1 MTIMKTKSDI
11 IIKVLSLGI
20 GLAVGI
26 VLIAKVFFEL
36 SYDSFY
42 KDIDRVYN
50 INTWISMQGNEKDY
64 GQVSG
69 AVAVGFM
76 EEVPGVEAGTRTT
89 YVFNGDTYLDEEGN
103 KLKAT
108 LVCADTCFF
117 KVFDRPILAGDPVKA
132 LGKWGSVMVSRS
144 FAEKIADQVGNDGSV
159 TPDQVGNDGNVT
171 PDQVGNDGSVTPDQV
186 GNDGS
191 VTPDQVGNDGSVTPD
206 LIGGLSSIIGKQLA
220 NEDMPGLKMTIEG
233 VFEDFPKNGSLSY
246 DILLSMDT
254 YGKQSTDNWN
264 GNDRYKGYVKLM
276 PGVDPNTLAD
286 AIRKMQEA
294 HQPLEQIEA
303 QGTSFKY
310 FLKSFSKMH
319 TSAPEVRQQVVLLS
333 IVAAL
338 LILISLLNYILIVIS
353 SMVKRSKEVGVRKCY
368 GAEGKHIY
376 GMLTKEALLHIVL
389 SLVLAAIIIF
399 AGRSIVENLLG
410 VPFTTLLVPQSM
422 VAIGAV
428 ILFVLIISIVVPAEL
443 YQRIPVYAALKNY
456 TENSRNWKLGLLG
469 VQVLINVFLVVMM
482 LVIGRQYQVVTHAD
496 TGYDYDNLY
505 YISLFDGNRQ
515 AVTRAVRAL
524 ESLPEVSGVATAYN
538 LPFNGSN
545 GDNVYLPDDDREL
558 FNIADQYEC
567 SDGFYELMGIEFLE
581 GRAPRDSSEIVVDE
595 KFVKKMAEF
604 TDWSDG
610 AVGKQVFITGHDRSR
625 DSQRSYFTIS
635 GVYKSYIIGNLT
647 GVDQR
652 PSALF
657 YGEIGSMS
665 SWMPHVLF
673 KMADQVGHDVMT
685 GSEHN
690 VMTGSDRSS
699 LGKVK
704 ATLEQALEG
713 REINIVSYE
722 EQMRAAY
729 DDSKKM
735 RNTMALGAV
744 FSLLIA
750 LLGLIGF
757 IKDESLR
764 RSKEMAVRKINGAT
778 TRNILGVF
786 SMDIMKLSIAAALIA
801 CIGAFFVARRWLEQ
815 FAEKVSLNP
824 LYFIGGTLLVLAIVL
839 GVVVLNCLRIA
850 RANPVDSLKNE

>member
-1 MTIMKTKSDI
+1 MKKNSDI
-11 IIKVLSLGI
+11 LIKVLSLGV
-20 GLAVGI
+20 GLSVGI

-42 KDIDRVYN
+42 KDIDRVYT
-50 INTWISMQGNEKDY
+50 INTWYSHQGEEKDY

-76 EEVPGVEAGTRTT
+76 DEVPGVEAGTRTT
-89 YVFNGDTYLDEEGN
+89 FVFNGDTYLDEDGN
-103 KLKAT
+103 KLSGT

-117 KVFDRPILAGDPVKA
+117 QVFDRPILAGDPVKV
-132 LGKWGSVMVSRS
+132 LGKWGSVLVNRS
-144 FAEKIADQVGNDGSV
+144 FAEKM
-159 TPDQVGNDGNVT
+159 
-171 PDQVGNDGSVTPDQV
+171 
-186 GNDGS
+186 
-191 VTPDQVGNDGSVTPD
+191 
-206 LIGGLSSIIGKQLA
+206 GGVQECIGKQICNA
-220 NEDMPGLKMTIEG
+220 DMDGLKLTIEG
-233 VFEDFPKNGSLSY
+233 VFEDFPKNGSLDY

-254 YGKQSTDNWN
+254 YGKNSTDNWL

-276 PGVDPNTLAD
+276 PGVDPNTLTD

-294 HQPLEQIEA
+294 HQPLERIEA
-303 QGTSFKY
+303 QGTSLRY
-310 FLKSFSKMH
+310 FLKPFSTLH
-319 TSAPEVRQQVVLLS
+319 TSDPDVKSQVILLS

-389 SLVLAAIIIF
+389 SLALAAVIIF

-410 VPFTTLLVPQSM
+410 VPFQTLLVPQSIT
-422 VAIGAV
+422 AIVAV
-428 ILFVLIISIVVPAEL
+428 ILLVLVISIVVPAEL
-443 YQRIPVYAALKNY
+443 YQRVPVYAALKNY

-482 LVIGRQYQVVTHAD
+482 LIIGRQYQKVSNAD
-496 TGYDYDNLY
+496 TGYDYKNLY
-505 YISLFDGNRQ
+505 YFDMFDGDRQ
-515 AVTRAVRAL
+515 ALTRAHQTL
-524 ESLPEVSGVATAYN
+524 QSLPEVSAVAAAYN
-538 LPFNGSN
+538 LPFEGSN

-567 SDGFYELMGIEFLE
+567 SPDFYDLMGIQFLE
-581 GRAPRDSSEIVVDE
+581 GRAPRDSSEIAVDE
-595 KFVKKMAEF
+595 KFVTKMAEF

-610 AVGKQVFITGHDRSR
+610 AVGKQVFITGHDRSSDTER
-625 DSQRSYFTIS
+625 RYFTIS

-647 GVDQR
+647 GVDPR

-665 SWMPHVLF
+665 SWMPHTFF
-673 KMADQVGHDVMT
+673 KVRPEA
-685 GSEHN
+685 
-690 VMTGSDRSS
+690 
-699 LGKVK
+699 LPKVRQ
-704 ATLEQALEG
+704 ALEQALEG
-713 REINIVSYE
+713 REINILSYE

-729 DDSKKM
+729 ADSKKM
-735 RNTMALGAV
+735 RNTMAIGAV

-757 IKDESLR
+757 IRDESLR

-778 TRNILGVF
+778 TRDILSVF
-786 SMDIMKLSIAAALIA
+786 ASDILKLSGVMAVIA
-801 CIGAFFVARRWLEQ
+801 CIAAFFVARKWLEQ
-815 FAEKVSLNP
+815 FAEKVSLSP
-824 LYFIGGTLLVLAIVL
+824 LYFIGGALLVLFIVL
-839 GVVVLNCLRIA
+839 GVVVLNCLKIA
-850 RANPVDSLKNE
+850 RANPVESLKNE

>member
-1 MTIMKTKSDI
+1 MKTKSNI
-11 IIKVLSLGI
+11 VIKVLSLGI

-42 KDIDRVYN
+42 NDIGRVYT

-76 EEVPGVEAGTRTT
+76 DEVPGVEAGTRTT
-89 YVFNGDTYLDEEGN
+89 YVFNGDTYLDEDGN
-103 KLKAT
+103 KLSGT

-117 KVFDRPILAGDPVKA
+117 KVFDRPILAGDPVKV
-132 LGKWGSVMVSRS
+132 LGKWGSVMVNRS
-144 FAEKIADQVGNDGSV
+144 FAEKM
-159 TPDQVGNDGNVT
+159 
-171 PDQVGNDGSVTPDQV
+171 
-186 GNDGS
+186 
-191 VTPDQVGNDGSVTPD
+191 
-206 LIGGLSSIIGKQLA
+206 GGVQECIGKQIA
-220 NEDMPGLKMTIEG
+220 NADMDGLKLTIEG
-233 VFEDFPKNGSLSY
+233 VFEDFPKNGSLDY
-246 DILLSMDT
+246 DILLSMET
-254 YGKQSTDNWN
+254 YGKQSTDNWL

-294 HQPLEQIEA
+294 HQPLAMIEA
-303 QGTSFKY
+303 QGSTFRY
-310 FLKSFSKMH
+310 FLKPFSKMH

-368 GAEGKHIY
+368 GAEGKNIY
-376 GMLTKEALLHIVL
+376 GMLTQEASIHILL
-389 SLVLAAIIIF
+389 SLALAAVIIF

-410 VPFTTLLVPQSM
+410 VQFTTLLVPQSI

-456 TENSRNWKLGLLG
+456 TENSRAWKLGLLG

-482 LVIGRQYQVVTHAD
+482 LIIGRQYQKVTHAD

-505 YISLFDGNRQ
+505 YISLFDGDRQ

-524 ESLPEVSGVATAYN
+524 ESLPEVSGVAAAYN
-538 LPFNGSN
+538 LPFQGSN
-545 GDNVYLPDDDREL
+545 GNNVYLPDDNREL

-567 SDGFYELMGIEFLE
+567 SDGFYELMDIEFLE
-581 GRAPRDSSEIVVDE
+581 GRVPRDSSEIVVDE

-610 AVGKQVFITGHDRSR
+610 AVGKQVYITGHDRSR
-625 DSQRSYFTIS
+625 NAEQSYFTIS

-673 KMADQVGHDVMT
+673 KVQPA
-685 GSEHN
+685 
-690 VMTGSDRSS
+690 S
-699 LGKVK
+699 LAKVK
-704 ATLEQALEG
+704 ETLEQALEG
-713 REINIVSYE
+713 REINIIPYE

-757 IKDESLR
+757 ISDESLR

-778 TRNILGVF
+778 TRDILGVF
-786 SMDIMKLSIAAALIA
+786 SMDIMKLSLVAALIA

-824 LYFIGGTLLVLAIVL
+824 LYFIGGAFLVLLIVL

-850 RANPVDSLKNE
+850 RANPVESLKNE

>member
-1 MTIMKTKSDI
+1 MKKNSDI
-11 IIKVLSLGI
+11 LIKVLSLGI

-42 KDIDRVYN
+42 KDIDRVYT
-50 INTWISMQGNEKDY
+50 IRTWYSQHGDEDDY

-69 AVAVGFM
+69 AVSVGFM
-76 EEVPGVEAGTRTT
+76 EEVPGVEVGTRTT
-89 YVFNGDTYLDEEGN
+89 YVFNGDTYLDENGN

-117 KVFDRPILAGDPVKA
+117 TVFDRPILAGDPVKV
-132 LGKWGSVMVSRS
+132 LSKWGCVMVSRS
-144 FAEKIADQVGNDGSV
+144 FAEKM
-159 TPDQVGNDGNVT
+159 
-171 PDQVGNDGSVTPDQV
+171 
-186 GNDGS
+186 
-191 VTPDQVGNDGSVTPD
+191 
-206 LIGGLSSIIGKQLA
+206 GGVQECIGKQIA
-220 NEDMPGLKMTIEG
+220 NADMDGLKMTIEG
-233 VFEDFPKNGSLSY
+233 VFEDFPKNGSLDY

-254 YGKQSTDNWN
+254 YGKQSTDNWL
-264 GNDRYKGYVKLM
+264 GNDRYKGYVKLA
-276 PGVDPNTLAD
+276 PGVDPNTLTD

-303 QGTSFKY
+303 QGISLRY
-310 FLKSFSKMH
+310 FLSPFSTMH
-319 TSAPEVRQQVVLLS
+319 TSSPEVKTQVILLS

-338 LILISLLNYILIVIS
+338 LIIISLLNYILIVIS

-389 SLVLAAIIIF
+389 SLVIAAIIIF
-399 AGRSIVENLLG
+399 AGRGIVENLLG
-410 VPFTTLLVPQSM
+410 VPFQTLLVPQSIM
-422 VAIGAV
+422 AIAAV
-428 ILFVLIISIVVPAEL
+428 LLFVLVISIVVPAEL
-443 YQRIPVYAALKNY
+443 YQRIPVYVALKNY
-456 TENSRNWKLGLLG
+456 TENSRRWKLGLLG

-482 LVIGRQYQVVTHAD
+482 LIIGRQYQKVTHAD

-505 YISLFDGNRQ
+505 YISLFDGDRQ
-515 AVTRAVRAL
+515 AITRAVRTL

-538 LPFNGSN
+538 LPYNGSN

-558 FNIADQYEC
+558 FNIADQYEV
-567 SDGFYELMGIEFLE
+567 SDGWFSLMDVRFLE
-581 GRAPRDSSEIVVDE
+581 GRAPRDSSEVVVDE
-595 KFVKKMAEF
+595 KFVEKMAVF
-604 TDWSDG
+604 ADWSDG
-610 AVGKQVFITGHDRSR
+610 AVGKQIFVTGHDRTR
-625 DSQRSYFTIS
+625 DNSAASYFTIS
-635 GVYKSYIIGNLT
+635 GVYENYLIGNLT
-647 GVDQR
+647 GVDPR

-673 KMADQVGHDVMT
+673 KVRPDALDKV
-685 GSEHN
+685 
-690 VMTGSDRSS
+690 RS
-699 LGKVK
+699 
-704 ATLEQALEG
+704 ALNDALPDK
-713 REINIVSYE
+713 EINIVSYG

-757 IKDESLR
+757 IRDESLR

-778 TRNILGVF
+778 TRDILGVF
-786 SMDIMKLSIAAALIA
+786 AVEILKLSAIMAVIA
-801 CIGAFFVARRWLEQ
+801 CIGAFFVAHKWLEQ

-824 LYFIGGTLLVLAIVL
+824 LYFIGGAALVLLIVL
-839 GVVVLNCLRIA
+839 AVVVLNCLRIA
-850 RANPVDSLKNE
+850 RANPVESLKNE

>member
-1 MTIMKTKSDI
+1 MRRQSDI
-11 IIKVLSLGI
+11 LIKILSLGV

-89 YVFNGDTYLDEEGN
+89 YVFNGDTYLDEDGN
-103 KLKAT
+103 KLKGT

-117 KVFDRPILAGDPVKA
+117 QVFDRPILAGDPVKT

-144 FAEKIADQVGNDGSV
+144 FAEKILRSAQDDISTVIS
-159 TPDQVGNDGNVT
+159 
-171 PDQVGNDGSVTPDQV
+171 
-186 GNDGS
+186 
-191 VTPDQVGNDGSVTPD
+191 
-206 LIGGLSSIIGKQLA
+206 KQIY
-220 NEDMPGLKMTIEG
+220 NEDMPDLKLTIEG
-233 VFEDFPKNGSLSY
+233 VFEDFPKNGTLDY

-254 YGKQSTDNWN
+254 YGKQSTDNWL

-276 PGVDPNTLAD
+276 PGVDPATLTD

-303 QGTSFKY
+303 QGTSLRY
-310 FLKSFSKMH
+310 FLKPFSKMH
-319 TSAPEVRQQVVLLS
+319 TSNPEVKSQVVLLS

-376 GMLTKEALLHIVL
+376 GMLTKEASLHIFL
-389 SLVLAAIIIF
+389 SLALAAIIIF

-410 VPFTTLLVPQSM
+410 VPFTAMLVPQSI
-422 VAIGAV
+422 VAIVAV
-428 ILFVLIISIVVPAEL
+428 LIFVLIISIVVPAEL

-482 LVIGRQYQVVTHAD
+482 LIIGRQYQKVSHAD

-505 YISLFDGNRQ
+505 YISIFDGDRQ
-515 AVTRAVRAL
+515 AITRAVRAL
-524 ESLPEVSGVATAYN
+524 ESIPEVSGVATAYN
-538 LPFNGSN
+538 LPFQGSN

-567 SDGFYELMGIEFLE
+567 SDGFYDLMGIEFLE

-604 TDWSDG
+604 ADWSDG

-625 DSQRSYFTIS
+625 NSERSYFTIS

-673 KMADQVGHDVMT
+673 KLDSSVDSGSLRMT
-685 GSEHN
+685 KE
-690 VMTGSDRSS
+690 
-699 LGKVK
+699 
-704 ATLEQALEG
+704 ALEKALEG

-735 RNTMALGAV
+735 RNTMALGSV

-778 TRNILGVF
+778 TQDILGIF
-786 SMDIMKLSIAAALIA
+786 AMDIMKLSAVMAVLS
-801 CIGAFFVARRWLEQ
+801 CVGAFFVAHKWLEQ

-824 LYFIGGTLLVLAIVL
+824 MYFIGGAVLVLLIVL

-850 RANPVDSLKNE
+850 RANPVESLKNE

>member
-1 MTIMKTKSDI
+1 MKRNSDI
-11 IIKVLSLGI
+11 LIKILSLGV
-20 GLAVGI
+20 GLALGI

-42 KDIDRVYN
+42 KDIDRVYS
-50 INTWISMQGNEKDY
+50 ISTWISQQGSEKDY

-76 EEVPGVEAGTRTT
+76 DEVPGVEAGTRTT
-89 YVFNGDTYLDEEGN
+89 YVFNGDTYLDEDSN

-117 KVFDRPILAGDPVKA
+117 KVFDRPVLAGDPVKV

-144 FAEKIADQVGNDGSV
+144 FAEKLGGVQDA
-159 TPDQVGNDGNVT
+159 
-171 PDQVGNDGSVTPDQV
+171 
-186 GNDGS
+186 
-191 VTPDQVGNDGSVTPD
+191 
-206 LIGGLSSIIGKQLA
+206 IGTQIA
-220 NEDMPGLKMTIEG
+220 NEDMTGLKLTIEG
-233 VFEDFPKNGSLSY
+233 VFEDFPKNGTLDY

-264 GNDRYKGYVKLM
+264 GNDRYKGYVKLF
-276 PGVDPNTLAD
+276 PGVDPATLSD

-294 HQPLEQIEA
+294 HQPLEMLEA
-303 QGTSFKY
+303 RGTTLRY
-310 FLKSFSKMH
+310 FLKPFSTMH
-319 TSAPEVRQQVVLLS
+319 TSDPEVKSQVVLLS

-353 SMVKRSKEVGVRKCY
+353 SLVKRSKEVGVRKCY

-376 GMLTKEALLHIVL
+376 GMLTQEASIHILL
-389 SLVLAAIIIF
+389 SLALAAVIIF

-410 VPFTTLLVPQSM
+410 VPFRTLLVPQSI

-428 ILFVLIISIVVPAEL
+428 LAFVLVISIVVPAEL

-456 TENSRNWKLGLLG
+456 TENSRAWKLGLLG

-482 LVIGRQYQVVTHAD
+482 LIIGRQYQKVSHAD

-505 YISLFDGNRQ
+505 YISLFDGDRQ
-515 AVTRAVRAL
+515 AVARAVRTL
-524 ESLPEVSGVATAYN
+524 EGLPEVSGVAAAYN

-567 SDGFYELMGIEFLE
+567 SDGFYDLMGIEFLE
-581 GRAPRDSSEIVVDE
+581 GRAPRDSTEIVVDE

-610 AVGKQVFITGHDRSR
+610 AVGKQVFITGHERARGSE
-625 DSQRSYFTIS
+625 QTYFTIS
-635 GVYKSYIIGNLT
+635 GVYESYLIGNLT
-647 GVDQR
+647 GVDRR

-657 YGEIGSMS
+657 YGEIGSMD

-673 KMADQVGHDVMT
+673 KIQPE
-685 GSEHN
+685 SLEN
-690 VMTGSDRSS
+690 VRN
-699 LGKVK
+699 
-704 ATLEQALEG
+704 ALEQALEG
-713 REINIVSYE
+713 REVNIVSYE

-729 DDSKKM
+729 DDSRKM
-735 RNTMALGAV
+735 RNTLALGSV

-750 LLGLIGF
+750 LMGLLGF
-757 IKDESLR
+757 IQDESLR

-778 TRNILGVF
+778 TRDILGVF
-786 SMDIMKLSIAAALIA
+786 ARDIMKLSAVMAVIA
-801 CIGAFFVARRWLEQ
+801 CIGVFFAARRWLEQ

-824 LYFIGGTLLVLAIVL
+824 LYFIGGAVLVLAIVL

-850 RANPVDSLKNE
+850 RANPVESLKNE

>member
-1 MTIMKTKSDI
+1 MKHKNDI
-11 IIKVLSLGI
+11 VIKVLSLGV

-42 KDIDRVYN
+42 KDIDRVYT
-50 INTWISMQGNEKDY
+50 IRTWYSHQGDENDY

-89 YVFNGDTYLDEEGN
+89 YVFNGDTYLDEDGN
-103 KLKAT
+103 KIKAT

-117 KVFDRPILAGDPVKA
+117 KVFDRPILAGNPVKI
-132 LGKWGSVMVSRS
+132 LGKWGGVIVSRS
-144 FAEKIADQVGNDGSV
+144 FAEK
-159 TPDQVGNDGNVT
+159 
-171 PDQVGNDGSVTPDQV
+171 
-186 GNDGS
+186 
-191 VTPDQVGNDGSVTPD
+191 
-206 LIGGLSSIIGKQLA
+206 LGGVQEAIGKQVC
-220 NEDMPGLKMTIEG
+220 NEDMPGLKLPIEG
-233 VFEDFPKNGSLSY
+233 VFEDFPKNGSLDY
-246 DILLSMDT
+246 DILLSMET
-254 YGKQSTDNWN
+254 YGKQSTDNWL

-276 PGVDPNTLAD
+276 PGVDPNTLTD

-294 HQPLEQIEA
+294 HQPLAQIEA
-303 QGTSFKY
+303 QGTSLKY
-310 FLKSFSKMH
+310 FLKPFSKMH
-319 TSAPEVRQQVVLLS
+319 TSAPEVRQTVILLS

-376 GMLTKEALLHIVL
+376 GMLTKEALLHIIL
-389 SLVLAAIIIF
+389 SLALAVVIIF
-399 AGRSIVENLLG
+399 AGRNIVENLLG
-410 VPFTTLLVPQSM
+410 VPFQTLLVSQSII
-422 VAIGAV
+422 AIAAV
-428 ILFVLIISIVVPAEL
+428 IIFVLVISIVVPAEL
-443 YQRIPVYAALKNY
+443 YQRVPVYAALKNY

-469 VQVLINVFLVVMM
+469 FQVLINVFLVVMM
-482 LVIGRQYQVVTHAD
+482 LIIGRQYQKVSHAD
-496 TGYDYDNLY
+496 TGYDYKNLY
-505 YISLFDGNRQ
+505 YFDMFDGDRQ
-515 AVTRAVRAL
+515 ALSRAFHTL
-524 ESLPEVSGVATAYN
+524 QGLPEVRGVAASYG
-538 LPFNGSN
+538 LPYQGSS
-545 GDNVYLPDDDREL
+545 GDNVSLPDDDREL

-567 SDGFYELMGIEFLE
+567 SSDFYDLMGIEFLE

-610 AVGKQVFITGHDRSR
+610 AVGKQVYITGHDRSR
-625 DSQRSYFTIS
+625 DSERSYFTIS
-635 GVYKSYIIGNLT
+635 GVYKSYLIGNLT
-647 GVDQR
+647 GVDTR

-673 KMADQVGHDVMT
+673 KIPGQAGND
-685 GSEHN
+685 GSE
-690 VMTGSDRSS
+690 S
-699 LGKVK
+699 LAKVK
-704 ATLEQALEG
+704 EALESALEG

-735 RNTMALGAV
+735 RNTMAIGAV

-757 IKDESLR
+757 IRDESLR

-778 TRNILGVF
+778 TRDILGVF
-786 SMDIMKLSIAAALIA
+786 ATEILKLSAVMAVIA
-801 CIGAFFVARRWLEQ
+801 CVAAFFVARRWLEQ

-824 LYFIGGTLLVLAIVL
+824 LYFIGGAALVLLIVL
-839 GVVVLNCLRIA
+839 AVVVLNCLKIA
-850 RANPVDSLKNE
+850 RANPVESLKNE

>member
-1 MTIMKTKSDI
+1 MKSKNDI
-11 IIKVLSLGI
+11 LIKVLSLGV

-42 KDIDRVYN
+42 KDIDRVYT
-50 INTWISMQGNEKDY
+50 INTWYSHQGEEKDY

-76 EEVPGVEAGTRTT
+76 DEVPGVEAGTRTT
-89 YVFNGDTYLDEEGN
+89 YVFNGNTYLDENGN
-103 KLKAT
+103 KLSGT

-117 KVFDRPILAGDPVKA
+117 QVFDRPILAGDPVKV
-132 LGKWGSVMVSRS
+132 LGKWGSVLVNRS
-144 FAEKIADQVGNDGSV
+144 FAEKM
-159 TPDQVGNDGNVT
+159 
-171 PDQVGNDGSVTPDQV
+171 
-186 GNDGS
+186 
-191 VTPDQVGNDGSVTPD
+191 
-206 LIGGLSSIIGKQLA
+206 GGVQECIGKQICNA
-220 NEDMPGLKMTIEG
+220 DMDGLKLTIEG
-233 VFEDFPKNGSLSY
+233 VFEDFPKNGSLDY

-254 YGKQSTDNWN
+254 YGKNSTDNWL

-276 PGVDPNTLAD
+276 PGVDPNTLTD

-294 HQPLEQIEA
+294 HQPLERIEA
-303 QGTSFKY
+303 QGTSLRY
-310 FLKSFSKMH
+310 FLKPFSTLH
-319 TSAPEVRQQVVLLS
+319 TSDPDVKSQVILLS

-389 SLVLAAIIIF
+389 SLVLAAVIIF

-410 VPFTTLLVPQSM
+410 VPFQTLLVPQSI
-422 VAIGAV
+422 VAIAAL
-428 ILFVLIISIVVPAEL
+428 ILFVLVISIVVPAEL

-482 LVIGRQYQVVTHAD
+482 LIIGRQYQKVSNAD
-496 TGYDYDNLY
+496 TGYDYKNLY
-505 YISLFDGNRQ
+505 YFDMFDGDRQ
-515 AVTRAVRAL
+515 ALTRAAQTLR
-524 ESLPEVSGVATAYN
+524 SLPEVSAVAAAYN
-538 LPFNGSN
+538 LPFEGSN
-545 GDNVYLPDDDREL
+545 GDNVYLPNDDREL

-567 SDGFYELMGIEFLE
+567 SPDFYDLMGIQFLE

-595 KFVKKMAEF
+595 KFVTKMAEF

-610 AVGKQVFITGHDRSR
+610 AVGKQIFVTGHDRSR
-625 DSQRSYFTIS
+625 DSERSYFTIS
-635 GVYKSYIIGNLT
+635 GVYKSYLIGNLT
-647 GVDQR
+647 GVDPR

-657 YGEIGSMS
+657 YGEVGSMS
-665 SWMPHVLF
+665 SWMPHTFF
-673 KMADQVGHDVMT
+673 KVRPEA
-685 GSEHN
+685 
-690 VMTGSDRSS
+690 
-699 LGKVK
+699 LPKVK
-704 ATLEQALEG
+704 DALTQSLEG
-713 REINIVSYE
+713 REINIISYE

-757 IKDESLR
+757 IRDESLR

-778 TRNILGVF
+778 TRDILSVF
-786 SMDIMKLSIAAALIA
+786 AKDIMKLSAVMAVIA
-801 CIGAFFVARRWLEQ
+801 CVAAFFVAHKWLEQ

-824 LYFIGGTLLVLAIVL
+824 LYFIGGALLVLLIVL

-850 RANPVDSLKNE
+850 RANPVESLKNE

>member
-1 MTIMKTKSDI
+1 M
-11 IIKVLSLGI
+11 IKVLSLGV

-42 KDIDRVYN
+42 KDIDRVYY

-89 YVFNGDTYLDEEGN
+89 FVFNGDTYLDEDGN
-103 KLKAT
+103 KLKGT

-117 KVFDRPILAGDPVKA
+117 QVFDRPILAGDPVKA

-144 FAEKIADQVGNDGSV
+144 FAEKILRSAQDDISTV
-159 TPDQVGNDGNVT
+159 
-171 PDQVGNDGSVTPDQV
+171 
-186 GNDGS
+186 
-191 VTPDQVGNDGSVTPD
+191 
-206 LIGGLSSIIGKQLA
+206 IGKQIY
-220 NEDMPGLKMTIEG
+220 NEDMADLKLTIEG
-233 VFEDFPKNGSLSY
+233 VFEDFPKNGTLDY

-254 YGKQSTDNWN
+254 YGKQSTDNWL

-276 PGVDPNTLAD
+276 PGVDPATLTD

-303 QGTSFKY
+303 QGTSLRY
-310 FLKSFSKMH
+310 FLKPFSKIH
-319 TSAPEVRQQVVLLS
+319 TSDPEVKSQVILLS

-376 GMLTKEALLHIVL
+376 GMLTKEALLHILL
-389 SLVLAAIIIF
+389 SLALAVIIIF

-410 VPFTTLLVPQSM
+410 VPFTTLLVPQSIL
-422 VAIGAV
+422 AITAV
-428 ILFVLIISIVVPAEL
+428 LVFVLVISIVVPAEL

-482 LVIGRQYQVVTHAD
+482 LIIGRQYQKISHAD

-505 YISLFDGNRQ
+505 YISIFDGDRQ
-515 AVTRAVRAL
+515 AITRAVRTL
-524 ESLPEVSGVATAYN
+524 ESLPEVTGVATAYN
-538 LPFNGSN
+538 LPYNGSN

-567 SDGFYELMGIEFLE
+567 SDGFYDLMGIDFLE

-604 TDWSDG
+604 ADWSDG

-625 DSQRSYFTIS
+625 NSERSYFTIS

-647 GVDQR
+647 GVDER

-673 KMADQVGHDVMT
+673 KLDSSVDSGSLRMT
-685 GSEHN
+685 KE
-690 VMTGSDRSS
+690 
-699 LGKVK
+699 
-704 ATLEQALEG
+704 ALEKALEG
-713 REINIVSYE
+713 REINIFSYE

-735 RNTMALGAV
+735 RNTMALGSV

-778 TRNILGVF
+778 TQDILGIF
-786 SMDIMKLSIAAALIA
+786 AMDIMKLSAVMAVIA

-824 LYFIGGTLLVLAIVL
+824 MYFIGGAVLVLLIVL

-850 RANPVDSLKNE
+850 SANPVDSLKNE

>member
-1 MTIMKTKSDI
+1 MKTKSDI
-11 IIKVLSLGI
+11 LIKVLSLGI

-42 KDIDRVYN
+42 KDIDRVYT
-50 INTWISMQGNEKDY
+50 IRTWYSQQGNEDDY

-89 YVFNGDTYLDEEGN
+89 YVFNGDTYLDEDGN
-103 KLKAT
+103 KIKAT

-117 KVFDRPILAGDPVKA
+117 EVFDRPILVGNPVKI
-132 LGKWGSVMVSRS
+132 LGKWGGVMVSRS
-144 FAEKIADQVGNDGSV
+144 FAEK
-159 TPDQVGNDGNVT
+159 
-171 PDQVGNDGSVTPDQV
+171 
-186 GNDGS
+186 
-191 VTPDQVGNDGSVTPD
+191 
-206 LIGGLSSIIGKQLA
+206 LGGVQEAIGKQVC
-220 NEDMPGLKMTIEG
+220 NEDMPGLKLPIEG
-233 VFEDFPKNGSLSY
+233 VFEDFPKNGSLDY
-246 DILLSMDT
+246 DILLSMET
-254 YGKQSTDNWN
+254 YGKQSTDNWL

-276 PGVDPNTLAD
+276 PGVDPNTLTD

-294 HQPLEQIEA
+294 HQPLAQIEA
-303 QGTSFKY
+303 QGTSLIY
-310 FLKSFSKMH
+310 FLKPFSTLH
-319 TSAPEVRQQVVLLS
+319 TSDPEVKTQVILLS

-353 SMVKRSKEVGVRKCY
+353 SLVKRSKEVGVRKCY

-376 GMLTKEALLHIVL
+376 GMLTKEALLHIIL
-389 SLVLAAIIIF
+389 SLVLAAVIIF

-410 VPFTTLLVPQSM
+410 VPFQTLLVPQSI
-422 VAIGAV
+422 VAVAAV
-428 ILFVLIISIVVPAEL
+428 LLFVLIISIVVPAEL
-443 YQRIPVYAALKNY
+443 YQRIPVDAALKNY

-469 VQVLINVFLVVMM
+469 IQVLINVFLVVMM
-482 LVIGRQYQVVTHAD
+482 LIIGRQYQKVSHAD
-496 TGYDYDNLY
+496 TGYDYKNLY
-505 YISLFDGNRQ
+505 YFDMFDGDRQ
-515 AVTRAVRAL
+515 ALSRAFHTL
-524 ESLPEVSGVATAYN
+524 QGLPEVRGVAASYG
-538 LPFNGSN
+538 LPYQGSS
-545 GDNVYLPDDDREL
+545 GDNISLPDDDREL

-567 SDGFYELMGIEFLE
+567 SSDFYDLMGIEFLE

-595 KFVKKMAEF
+595 KFVTKMAEF

-610 AVGKQVFITGHDRSR
+610 AVGKQVFITGHDLSR
-625 DSQRSYFTIS
+625 DSERSYFTIS
-635 GVYKSYIIGNLT
+635 GVYKSYLIGNLT
-647 GVDQR
+647 GVDTR

-657 YGEIGSMS
+657 YGEIGSTS

-673 KMADQVGHDVMT
+673 KIPGQAGNDGN
-685 GSEHN
+685 E
-690 VMTGSDRSS
+690 S
-699 LGKVK
+699 LAKVK
-704 ATLEQALEG
+704 EALESALEG

-735 RNTMALGAV
+735 RNTMAIGAV

-757 IKDESLR
+757 IRDESLR

-778 TRNILGVF
+778 TRDILGVF
-786 SMDIMKLSIAAALIA
+786 ATEILKLSAVMAVIA
-801 CIGAFFVARRWLEQ
+801 CVAAFFVAHKWLEQ

-824 LYFIGGTLLVLAIVL
+824 LYFIGGALLVLAIVL

-850 RANPVDSLKNE
+850 RANPVESLKNE

>member
-1 MTIMKTKSDI
+1 MKKNSDI
-11 IIKVLSLGI
+11 LIKVLSLGV

-42 KDIDRVYN
+42 KDIDRVYT
-50 INTWISMQGNEKDY
+50 INTWYSHQGEEKDY

-76 EEVPGVEAGTRTT
+76 DEVPGVEAGTRTT
-89 YVFNGDTYLDEEGN
+89 YVFNGNTYLDENGN
-103 KLKAT
+103 KLSGT

-117 KVFDRPILAGDPVKA
+117 QVFDRPILAGDPVKV
-132 LGKWGSVMVSRS
+132 LGKWGSVLVNRS
-144 FAEKIADQVGNDGSV
+144 FAEKM
-159 TPDQVGNDGNVT
+159 
-171 PDQVGNDGSVTPDQV
+171 
-186 GNDGS
+186 
-191 VTPDQVGNDGSVTPD
+191 
-206 LIGGLSSIIGKQLA
+206 GGVQECIGKQICNA
-220 NEDMPGLKMTIEG
+220 DMDGLKLTIEG
-233 VFEDFPKNGSLSY
+233 VFEDFPENGSLDY

-254 YGKQSTDNWN
+254 YGKNSTDNWL

-276 PGVDPNTLAD
+276 PGVDPNTLTD

-294 HQPLEQIEA
+294 HQPLERIEA
-303 QGTSFKY
+303 QGTSLRY
-310 FLKSFSKMH
+310 FLKPFSTLH
-319 TSAPEVRQQVVLLS
+319 TSDPEVRSQVILLS

-389 SLVLAAIIIF
+389 SLALAAAIIF

-410 VPFTTLLVPQSM
+410 VPFQTLLVPQSIM
-422 VAIGAV
+422 AIVAV
-428 ILFVLIISIVVPAEL
+428 ILLVLVISIVVPAEL
-443 YQRIPVYAALKNY
+443 YQRVPVYAALKNY

-482 LVIGRQYQVVTHAD
+482 LIIGRQYQKVSNAD
-496 TGYDYDNLY
+496 TGYDYKNLY
-505 YISLFDGNRQ
+505 YFDMFDGDRQ
-515 AVTRAVRAL
+515 ALTRAHQTL
-524 ESLPEVSGVATAYN
+524 KSLPEVTGVAASYN
-538 LPFNGSN
+538 LPFEGSN
-545 GDNVYLPDDDREL
+545 GDNVYLPNDDREL

-567 SDGFYELMGIEFLE
+567 FPDFYDLMGIQFLE

-595 KFVKKMAEF
+595 KFVTRMAEF

-610 AVGKQVFITGHDRSR
+610 AVGKQVFITGHDRSDDTGR
-625 DSQRSYFTIS
+625 RYFTIS
-635 GVYKSYIIGNLT
+635 GVYKSYLIGNLT
-647 GVDQR
+647 GVDPR

-665 SWMPHVLF
+665 SWMPHTFF
-673 KMADQVGHDVMT
+673 KVRPEA
-685 GSEHN
+685 
-690 VMTGSDRSS
+690 
-699 LGKVK
+699 LPKVRQ
-704 ATLEQALEG
+704 ALEQALEG
-713 REINIVSYE
+713 REINILSYE

-729 DDSKKM
+729 ADSKKM
-735 RNTMALGAV
+735 RNTMAIGAV

-757 IKDESLR
+757 IRDESLR

-778 TRNILGVF
+778 TRDILSVF
-786 SMDIMKLSIAAALIA
+786 AVDILKLSGVMAVIA
-801 CIGAFFVARRWLEQ
+801 CIGAFFVARKWLEQ
-815 FAEKVSLNP
+815 FAEKVSLSP
-824 LYFIGGTLLVLAIVL
+824 LYFIGGALLVLLIVL
-839 GVVVLNCLRIA
+839 GVVVLNCLKIA
-850 RANPVDSLKNE
+850 RANPVESLKNE

>member
-1 MTIMKTKSDI
+1 
-11 IIKVLSLGI
+11 
-20 GLAVGI
+20 
-26 VLIAKVFFEL
+26 
-36 SYDSFY
+36 
-42 KDIDRVYN
+42 
-50 INTWISMQGNEKDY
+50 
-64 GQVSG
+64 
-69 AVAVGFM
+69 
-76 EEVPGVEAGTRTT
+76 
-89 YVFNGDTYLDEEGN
+89 
-103 KLKAT
+103 
-108 LVCADTCFF
+108 
-117 KVFDRPILAGDPVKA
+117 
-132 LGKWGSVMVSRS
+132 VMVSRS
-144 FAEKIADQVGNDGSV
+144 FAQKM
-159 TPDQVGNDGNVT
+159 
-171 PDQVGNDGSVTPDQV
+171 
-186 GNDGS
+186 
-191 VTPDQVGNDGSVTPD
+191 
-206 LIGGLSSIIGKQLA
+206 GGPQECIGKQIA
-220 NEDMPGLKMTIEG
+220 NEDMDSLKLTIEG

-276 PGVDPNTLAD
+276 PGVDPATLSD

-303 QGTSFKY
+303 RGSSFKY
-310 FLKSFSKMH
+310 YLKPFSKMH
-319 TSAPEVRQQVVLLS
+319 TSDPEVKSQVILLS

-338 LILISLLNYILIVIS
+338 LILISLLNYILIVIA

-376 GMLTKEALLHIVL
+376 VMLTQEASIHILL
-389 SLVLAAIIIF
+389 SLALAAVIIF

-410 VPFTTLLVPQSM
+410 VPFQTLLVPQSI
-422 VAIGAV
+422 VSIVAV
-428 ILFVLIISIVVPAEL
+428 ILFVLVISIVVPAEL

-469 VQVLINVFLVVMM
+469 FQVLINVFLVVMM
-482 LVIGRQYQVVTHAD
+482 IIIGRQYQKVSHAD
-496 TGYDYDNLY
+496 TGYDYKNLY
-505 YISLFDGNRQ
+505 YFDMFDGDRQ
-515 AVTRAVRAL
+515 ALVRAAETL
-524 ESLPEVSGVATAYN
+524 RSLPEVSGVAASYN
-538 LPFNGSN
+538 LPFQGSS

-567 SDGFYELMGIEFLE
+567 SSNFYDLMGIKFLE

-595 KFVKKMAEF
+595 KFVAKMAEF

-610 AVGKQVFITGHDRSR
+610 AVGKQVFITGHGKNGMMDKG
-625 DSQRSYFTIS
+625 YFTIS
-635 GVYKSYIIGNLT
+635 GVYKSYLIGNLT
-647 GVDQR
+647 GVDPR

-665 SWMPHVLF
+665 FWMPHVLF
-673 KMADQVGHDVMT
+673 KINSSASPQNDKKNRWNDSRFVILRRSKTDE
-685 GSEHN
+685 GSP
-690 VMTGSDRSS
+690 V
-699 LGKVK
+699 LPKVK
-704 ATLEQALEG
+704 EALEHALEG

-729 DDSKKM
+729 ADSKKM

-778 TRNILGVF
+778 TRDILGVF
-786 SMDIMKLSIAAALIA
+786 ATDIMKLSAVMAFIA
-801 CIGAFFVARRWLEQ
+801 CITAYFVARRWLEQ

-824 LYFIGGTLLVLAIVL
+824 LYFIGGAVLVLAIVL

-850 RANPVDSLKNE
+850 RANPVESLKNE

>member
-1 MTIMKTKSDI
+1 MKKNSDI
-11 IIKVLSLGI
+11 LIKVLSLGI

-42 KDIDRVYN
+42 KDIDRVYT
-50 INTWISMQGNEKDY
+50 IRTWYSHQGEEKDY

-76 EEVPGVEAGTRTT
+76 DEVPGVEAGTRTT
-89 YVFNGDTYLDEEGN
+89 FVFNGDTYLDEEGN

-117 KVFDRPILAGDPVKA
+117 QVFDRPILAGDPVKI
-132 LGKWGSVMVSRS
+132 LGKWGGVMVSRS
-144 FAEKIADQVGNDGSV
+144 FAEKLGGVQEA
-159 TPDQVGNDGNVT
+159 
-171 PDQVGNDGSVTPDQV
+171 
-186 GNDGS
+186 
-191 VTPDQVGNDGSVTPD
+191 
-206 LIGGLSSIIGKQLA
+206 IGRQIY
-220 NEDMPGLKMTIEG
+220 NEDMAGLKLPIEG
-233 VFEDFPKNGSLSY
+233 VFEDFPKNGSLDY
-246 DILLSMDT
+246 DILLSMET
-254 YGKQSTDNWN
+254 YGKQSTDNWL

-276 PGVDPNTLAD
+276 PGVDPNTLTD

-294 HQPLEQIEA
+294 HQPLERIEA
-303 QGTSFKY
+303 QGTSLRY
-310 FLKSFSKMH
+310 FLKPFSKMH
-319 TSAPEVRQQVVLLS
+319 TSAPEVRQTVILLS

-389 SLVLAAIIIF
+389 SLALAAVIIF

-410 VPFTTLLVPQSM
+410 VPFQTLLVPQSI
-422 VAIGAV
+422 VAIAV
-428 ILFVLIISIVVPAEL
+428 VLVFVLIISIVVPAEL

-469 VQVLINVFLVVMM
+469 FQVLINVFLVVMM
-482 LVIGRQYQVVTHAD
+482 LIIGRQYQKVSHAD

-505 YISLFDGNRQ
+505 YISLFDGDRQ
-515 AVTRAVRAL
+515 AVTRAVRTL

-538 LPFNGSN
+538 LPFQGSN

-567 SDGFYELMGIEFLE
+567 SDGFYDLMGIEFLE

-595 KFVKKMAEF
+595 KFVTKMAEF

-625 DSQRSYFTIS
+625 DAERSYFTIS
-635 GVYKSYIIGNLT
+635 GVYRSYIIGNLT
-647 GVDQR
+647 GVDPR

-673 KMADQVGHDVMT
+673 KVDSST
-685 GSEHN
+685 
-690 VMTGSDRSS
+690 S
-699 LGKVK
+699 LGMTK
-704 ATLEQALEG
+704 AALEKALEG

-735 RNTMALGAV
+735 RNTMAIGAV

-757 IKDESLR
+757 IRDESLR

-778 TRNILGVF
+778 TRDILGVF
-786 SMDIMKLSIAAALIA
+786 ATDIMKLSGVMAVLA
-801 CIGAFFVARRWLEQ
+801 CIGAFFVARGWLEQ

-824 LYFIGGTLLVLAIVL
+824 LYFIGGAVLVLAIVL

-850 RANPVDSLKNE
+850 RANPVESLKNE

>member
-1 MTIMKTKSDI
+1 MKTKRDI
-11 IIKVLSLGI
+11 WIKVLSLGV

-36 SYDSFY
+36 SFDSFY
-42 KDIDRVYN
+42 KDIDRVYI
-50 INTWISMQGNEKDY
+50 INTWYSHQGEEKDF

-89 YVFNGDTYLDEEGN
+89 FVFNGDTYLDEDGN
-103 KLKAT
+103 KLTGT

-117 KVFDRPILAGDPVKA
+117 KVFDRPILSGDPVKA

-144 FAEKIADQVGNDGSV
+144 FAEKILRSAQDDISSV
-159 TPDQVGNDGNVT
+159 
-171 PDQVGNDGSVTPDQV
+171 
-186 GNDGS
+186 
-191 VTPDQVGNDGSVTPD
+191 
-206 LIGGLSSIIGKQLA
+206 IGKQIA
-220 NEDMPGLKMTIEG
+220 NEDMDGLKLTIEG
-233 VFEDFPKNGSLSY
+233 VFEDFPENGSLDY
-246 DILLSMDT
+246 DILLSMST

-276 PGVDPNTLAD
+276 PGVDPNSLTD

-303 QGTSFKY
+303 QGTSLRY
-310 FLKSFSKMH
+310 FLKPFSKLH
-319 TSAPEVRQQVVLLS
+319 TSNPEVKMQVILLS

-376 GMLTKEALLHIVL
+376 VMLTKEASVHLLL
-389 SLVLAAIIIF
+389 SLALAAIIIF
-399 AGRSIVENLLG
+399 AGRGIVENLLG
-410 VPFTTLLVPQSM
+410 VPFQTLLVPQSI
-422 VAIGAV
+422 VAIAAV
-428 ILFVLIISIVVPAEL
+428 VLFVLIISIVVPAEL

-482 LVIGRQYQVVTHAD
+482 LIIGRQYQKVSNAD
-496 TGYDYDNLY
+496 TGYDYKNLY
-505 YISLFDGNRQ
+505 YFDMFDGDRQ
-515 AVTRAVRAL
+515 ALVRAVQTL
-524 ESLPEVSGVATAYN
+524 KSLPEVTGVAAAYN
-538 LPFNGSN
+538 LPFDGSN
-545 GDNVYLPDDDREL
+545 GDNVYLPGDDREL

-567 SDGFYELMGIEFLE
+567 SPEFYDLMGIEFLE

-595 KFVKKMAEF
+595 KFVTKMAGF

-625 DSQRSYFTIS
+625 DADRSYFTIS

-647 GVDQR
+647 GVDPR

-665 SWMPHVLF
+665 SWMPHTFF
-673 KMADQVGHDVMT
+673 KVSPDA
-685 GSEHN
+685 
-690 VMTGSDRSS
+690 
-699 LGKVK
+699 LPKVRQ
-704 ATLEQALEG
+704 ALEQALEG
-713 REINIVSYE
+713 REINILSYE

-729 DDSKKM
+729 ADSKKM
-735 RNTMALGAV
+735 RNTMAIGAV

-757 IKDESLR
+757 IRDESLR

-778 TRNILGVF
+778 TQDILGVF
-786 SMDIMKLSIAAALIA
+786 ATDILKLSLVMALLADIA
-801 CIGAFFVARRWLEQ
+801 AFFVARKWLEQ

-824 LYFIGGTLLVLAIVL
+824 LYFIGGALIVLLIVL
-839 GVVVLNCLRIA
+839 GVVVLNCLKIA
-850 RANPVDSLKNE
+850 RENPVVSLKNE